1 MAESF
6 PAELSRVRRLSE
18 STMDFR
24 FRRTDGKPV
33 AFTPGEFFRFSFAD
47 SIGAFARP
55 YSLCNITD
63 ASEDEMDLVDLFHL
77 LLVLSVSVGLVLVE

>member
-33 AFTPGEFFRFSFAD
+33 AFNPGEFF
-47 SIGAFARP
+47 
-55 YSLCNITD
+55 
-63 ASEDEMDLVDLFHL
+63 
-77 LLVLSVSVGLVLVE
+77 